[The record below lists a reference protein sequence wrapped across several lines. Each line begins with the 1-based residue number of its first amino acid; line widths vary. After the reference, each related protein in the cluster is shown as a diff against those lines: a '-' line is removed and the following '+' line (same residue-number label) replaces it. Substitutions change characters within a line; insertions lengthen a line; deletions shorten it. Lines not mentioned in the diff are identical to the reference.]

1 MGSLDTM
8 GLLGNSFIEL
18 AEHQPIEK
26 ISVSDIVAASGKNR
40 KTFYYHF
47 ESKDELIR
55 WVFGRDLADVLK
67 ANVAD
72 DDLLFEPEGDDSF
85 PSLPYCKNKKG
96 CGPAWA
102 NSLFEDNAEFGFGMR
117 MAVDANRALL
127 KQEVETILASDKAP
141 ADLKDAL
148 NGAMS
153 HWDNSKTPEAVEAQN
168 KAKAAI
174 AKALE
179 GRGCEHLK
187 KVSELSDYFC
197 DKSVW
202 IVGGVGWANDIGYGG
217 IDHVLAQG
225 KHVNILVLDT
235 EVYSNTGGQAS
246 KSTPTAAVAKFA
258 AGGKKTY
265 KKNMG
270 FMSMSYGYVYVASVA
285 MGADRN
291 QTMKAFLEAEAY
303 NGPSIIFAY
312 APCIAHG
319 IDMSKT
325 QTEEKRAVDC
335 GYYPLYR
342 YNPANETPFTWDV
355 KTAPNGT
362 FQDFIRS
369 EGRYKALLKA
379 NPAHADELYK
389 KAEAD
394 AAKRME
400 FYQQVGALMK

>member
-1 MGSLDTM
+1 MC
-8 GLLGNSFIEL
+8 
-18 AEHQPIEK
+18 
-26 ISVSDIVAASGKNR
+26 
-40 KTFYYHF
+40 
-47 ESKDELIR
+47 IR
-55 WVFGRDLADVLK
+55 DR
-67 ANVAD
+67 
-72 DDLLFEPEGDDSF
+72 
-85 PSLPYCKNKKG
+85 
-96 CGPAWA
+96 
-102 NSLFEDNAEFGFGMR
+102 
-117 MAVDANRALL
+117 
-127 KQEVETILASDKAP
+127 
-141 ADLKDAL
+141 
-148 NGAMS
+148 
-153 HWDNSKTPEAVEAQN
+153 
-168 KAKAAI
+168 
-174 AKALE
+174 
-179 GRGCEHLK
+179 
-187 KVSELSDYFC
+187 LSDYFC

-202 IVGGVGWANDIGYGG
+202 IVGGDGWANDIGYGG

-225 KHVNILVLDT
+225 KNVNILVLDT

-258 AGGKKTY
+258 AGGKRTY

-270 FMSMSYGYVYVASVA
+270 FMSMSYGYVYVASVS

-342 YNPANETPFTWDV
+342 YNPEKETPFTWDV
-355 KTAPNGT
+355 KNAPNGT

-369 EGRYKALLKA
+369 EGRYKSLLKA
-379 NPAHADELYK
+379 NPAQAEELYA